1 MPQGSFNLE
10 KVAVENIGKRD
21 LIWATLATLFRIGSG
36 VLLFPL
42 VLNMLPSETVG
53 VWTIFTSVA
62 MITGIMDLGFSPS
75 FARNVAYIFSG
86 VRSLKRDGHECVD
99 TASETLIDYSLLK
112 RTIRAMQYFY
122 SRMALILFAF
132 LSVAGTFYIYT
143 LMQNYSGDVR
153 EIYLAWAIVCVVN
166 SYNLYTLYYDAL
178 LNGRG
183 LIKRKNQIVLI
194 GNVAYLSLAVLL
206 LFCGFGLVAIVS
218 AQLLSVLIIRLLSRK
233 SFYTNE
239 ITSNLVAVEAH
250 GYKDILRAIMPNA
263 VKLGLASLGGFLTFR
278 LSTFVG
284 PLYIPLSDMASFG
297 ITLQLLA
304 VVSSLSL
311 LYTNVYLPKVF
322 QWRVERNVVYIRKT
336 FYISSLLVLIVFLCG
351 GITIDLLGNWTLNLL
366 GSQTQLLSGS
376 LFIFLVLHYYLETNM
391 VNSTEYLLAK
401 NEVPFYKR
409 YLLSGVITVILLFLL
424 VGYFSWG
431 LWGVIA
437 APMISQS
444 ILQYWKWTY
453 EVHKELKS

>member
-1 MPQGSFNLE
+1 M
-10 KVAVENIGKRD
+10 AVENIGKRD

-53 VWTIFTSVA
+53 VWTIFTSVT
-62 MITGIMDLGFSPS
+62 MIIGIMDFGFSPS
-75 FARNVAYIFSG
+75 FARNIAYIFSG

-99 TASETLIDYSLLK
+99 ATDAQIDYNLLK

-132 LSVAGTFYIYT
+132 LSIVGTFYIYT
-143 LMQNYSGDVR
+143 LMQNYAGDVR
-153 EIYLAWAIVCVVN
+153 EIYFAWAIVCVVN

-206 LFCGFGLVAIVS
+206 LLCGFGLIAIVS
-218 AQLLSVLIIRLLSRK
+218 AQLVSVLIIRTLSYK
-233 SFYTNE
+233 SFYSNE
-239 ITSNLVAVEAH
+239 ITSNLAAVEEVD
-250 GYKDILRAIMPNA
+250 YKDILRAIMPNA
-263 VKLGLASLGGFLTFR
+263 LKLGLASLGGFLTFR

-284 PLYIPLSDMASFG
+284 PLFISLSDMASFG

-304 VVSSLSL
+304 VVSSLAL

-322 QWRVERNVVYIRKT
+322 QWRVERNVALIRKT
-336 FYISSLLVLIVFLCG
+336 FYISTLLVFVIFLCG
-351 GITIDLLGNWTLNLL
+351 GIAIDLLGNWALNLL
-366 GSQTQLLSGS
+366 GSQTQLLSGA
-376 LFIFLVLHYYLETNM
+376 LFVFLVIHYYLETNM

-409 YLLSGVITVILLFLL
+409 YLVSGCITVFLLFLL
-424 VGYFSWG
+424 VGYFDWG

-444 ILQYWKWTY
+444 VLQYWKWTC
-453 EVHKELKS
+453 EVYKELKNKKM

>member
-1 MPQGSFNLE
+1 M
-10 KVAVENIGKRD
+10 AVENIGKRD

-53 VWTIFTSVA
+53 VWTIFTSVT
-62 MITGIMDLGFSPS
+62 MIIGIMDFGFSPS
-75 FARNVAYIFSG
+75 FARNIAYIFSG

-99 TASETLIDYSLLK
+99 ATDAQIDYNLLK

-132 LSVAGTFYIYT
+132 LSIVGTFYIYT
-143 LMQNYSGDVR
+143 LMQNYAGDVR
-153 EIYLAWAIVCVVN
+153 EIYFAWAIVCVVN

-206 LFCGFGLVAIVS
+206 LLCGFELIAIVS
-218 AQLLSVLIIRLLSRK
+218 AQLVSVLIIRTLSYK
-233 SFYTNE
+233 SFYSNE
-239 ITSNLVAVEAH
+239 ITSNLAAVEEVD
-250 GYKDILRAIMPNA
+250 YKDILRAIMPNA
-263 VKLGLASLGGFLTFR
+263 LKLGLASLGGFLTFR

-284 PLYIPLSDMASFG
+284 PLFISLSDMASFG

-304 VVSSLSL
+304 VVSSLAL

-322 QWRVERNVVYIRKT
+322 QWRVERNVALIRKT
-336 FYISSLLVLIVFLCG
+336 FYISTLLVFVIFLCG
-351 GITIDLLGNWTLNLL
+351 GIAIDLLGNWALNLF
-366 GSQTQLLSGS
+366 GSQTQLLSGA
-376 LFIFLVLHYYLETNM
+376 LFVFLVIHYYLETNM

-409 YLLSGVITVILLFLL
+409 YLVSGCITVFLLFLL
-424 VGYFSWG
+424 VGYFDWG

-444 ILQYWKWTY
+444 VLQYWKWTC
-453 EVHKELKS
+453 EVYKELKN

>member
-1 MPQGSFNLE
+1 M
-10 KVAVENIGKRD
+10 AVENIGKRD

-42 VLNMLPSETVG
+42 VLNMLPSETIG
-53 VWTIFTSVA
+53 VWTIFTSVT
-62 MITGIMDLGFSPS
+62 MIIGIMDFGFSPS
-75 FARNVAYIFSG
+75 FARNIAYIFSG

-99 TASETLIDYSLLK
+99 ATDAQIDYNLLK

-132 LSVAGTFYIYT
+132 LSIVGTFYIYT
-143 LMQNYSGDVR
+143 LMQNYAGDVR
-153 EIYLAWAIVCVVN
+153 EIYFAWAIVCVVN

-206 LFCGFGLVAIVS
+206 LLCGFGLIAIVS
-218 AQLLSVLIIRLLSRK
+218 AQLVSVLIIRTLSYK
-233 SFYTNE
+233 SFYSNE
-239 ITSNLVAVEAH
+239 ITSNLAAVEEVD
-250 GYKDILRAIMPNA
+250 YKDILRAIMPNA
-263 VKLGLASLGGFLTFR
+263 LKLGLASLGGFLTFR

-284 PLYIPLSDMASFG
+284 PLFISLSDMASFG

-304 VVSSLSL
+304 VVSSLAL

-322 QWRVERNVVYIRKT
+322 QWRVERNVALIRKT
-336 FYISSLLVLIVFLCG
+336 FYISTLLVFVIFLCG
-351 GITIDLLGNWTLNLL
+351 GIAIDLLGNWALNLF
-366 GSQTQLLSGS
+366 GSQTQLLSGA
-376 LFIFLVLHYYLETNM
+376 LFVFLVIHYYLETNM

-409 YLLSGVITVILLFLL
+409 YLVSGCITVFLLFLL
-424 VGYFSWG
+424 VGYFDWG

-444 ILQYWKWTY
+444 VLQYWKWTC
-453 EVHKELKS
+453 EVYKELKN

>member
-1 MPQGSFNLE
+1 M
-10 KVAVENIGKRD
+10 AVENIGKRD

-53 VWTIFTSVA
+53 VWTIFTSVT
-62 MITGIMDLGFSPS
+62 MIIGIMDFGFSPS
-75 FARNVAYIFSG
+75 FARNIAYIFSG
-86 VRSLKRDGHECVD
+86 VRSLKRAGHECVD
-99 TASETLIDYSLLK
+99 ATDAQIDYNLLK

-132 LSVAGTFYIYT
+132 LSIVGTFYIYT
-143 LMQNYSGDVR
+143 LMQNYAGDVR
-153 EIYLAWAIVCVVN
+153 EIYFAWAIVCVVN

-206 LFCGFGLVAIVS
+206 LLCGFGLIAIVS
-218 AQLLSVLIIRLLSRK
+218 AQLVSVLIIRTLSYK
-233 SFYTNE
+233 SFYSNE
-239 ITSNLVAVEAH
+239 ITSNLAAVEEVD
-250 GYKDILRAIMPNA
+250 YKDILRAIMPNA
-263 VKLGLASLGGFLTFR
+263 LKLGLASLGGFLTFR

-284 PLYIPLSDMASFG
+284 PLFISLSDMASFG

-304 VVSSLSL
+304 VVSSLAL

-322 QWRVERNVVYIRKT
+322 QWRVERNVALIRKT
-336 FYISSLLVLIVFLCG
+336 FYISTLLVFVIFLCG
-351 GITIDLLGNWTLNLL
+351 GIAIDLLGNWALILL
-366 GSQTQLLSGS
+366 GSQTQLLSGA
-376 LFIFLVLHYYLETNM
+376 LFVFLVIHYYLETNM

-409 YLLSGVITVILLFLL
+409 YLVSGCITVFLLFLL
-424 VGYFSWG
+424 VGYFDWG

-444 ILQYWKWTY
+444 VLQYWKWTC
-453 EVHKELKS
+453 EVYKELKN

>member
-1 MPQGSFNLE
+1 M
-10 KVAVENIGKRD
+10 AVENIGKRD

-53 VWTIFTSVA
+53 VWTIFTSVT
-62 MITGIMDLGFSPS
+62 MIIGIMDFGFSPS
-75 FARNVAYIFSG
+75 FARNIAYIFSG

-99 TASETLIDYSLLK
+99 ATDAQIDYNLLK

-132 LSVAGTFYIYT
+132 LSIVGTFYIYT
-143 LMQNYSGDVR
+143 LMQNYAGDVR
-153 EIYLAWAIVCVVN
+153 EIYFAWAIVCVVN

-206 LFCGFGLVAIVS
+206 LLCGFGLIAIVS
-218 AQLLSVLIIRLLSRK
+218 AQLVSVLIIRTLSYK
-233 SFYTNE
+233 SFYSNE
-239 ITSNLVAVEAH
+239 ITSNLAAVEEVD
-250 GYKDILRAIMPNA
+250 YKDILRAIMPNA
-263 VKLGLASLGGFLTFR
+263 LKLGLASLGGFLTFR

-284 PLYIPLSDMASFG
+284 PLFISLSDMASFG

-304 VVSSLSL
+304 VVSSLAL

-322 QWRVERNVVYIRKT
+322 QWRVERNVALIRKT
-336 FYISSLLVLIVFLCG
+336 FYISTLLVFVIFLCG
-351 GITIDLLGNWTLNLL
+351 GIAIDLLGNWALNLL
-366 GSQTQLLSGS
+366 GSQTQLLSGA
-376 LFIFLVLHYYLETNM
+376 LFVFLVIHYYLETNM

-409 YLLSGVITVILLFLL
+409 YLVSGCITVFLLFLL
-424 VGYFSWG
+424 VGYFDWG

-437 APMISQS
+437 ASMISQS
-444 ILQYWKWTY
+444 VLQYWKWTC
-453 EVHKELKS
+453 EVYKELKN

>member
-1 MPQGSFNLE
+1 M
-10 KVAVENIGKRD
+10 AVENIGKRD

-53 VWTIFTSVA
+53 VWTIFTSVT
-62 MITGIMDLGFSPS
+62 MIIGIMDFGFSPS
-75 FARNVAYIFSG
+75 FARNIAYIFSG

-99 TASETLIDYSLLK
+99 ATDAQIDYNLLK

-132 LSVAGTFYIYT
+132 LSIVGTFYIYT
-143 LMQNYSGDVR
+143 LMQNYAGDVR

-206 LFCGFGLVAIVS
+206 LLCGFGLIAIVS
-218 AQLLSVLIIRLLSRK
+218 AQLASVLIIRTLSYK
-233 SFYTNE
+233 SFYSNE
-239 ITSNLVAVEAH
+239 ITSNLAAVEEVD
-250 GYKDILRAIMPNA
+250 YKDILRAIMPNA
-263 VKLGLASLGGFLTFR
+263 LKLGLASLGGFLTFR

-284 PLYIPLSDMASFG
+284 PLFISLSDMASYG

-304 VVSSLSL
+304 VVSSLAL

-322 QWRVERNVVYIRKT
+322 QWRVERNVALIRKT
-336 FYISSLLVLIVFLCG
+336 FYISTLLVFVIFLCG
-351 GITIDLLGNWTLNLL
+351 GIAIDLLGNWALNLF
-366 GSQTQLLSGS
+366 GGQTQLLSGA
-376 LFIFLVLHYYLETNM
+376 LFVFLVIHYYLETNM

-409 YLLSGVITVILLFLL
+409 YLVSGCITVFLLFLL
-424 VGYFSWG
+424 VGYFDWG

-444 ILQYWKWTY
+444 VLQYWKWTC
-453 EVHKELKS
+453 EVYKELKN